1 MNRSISELYIKNE
14 TPNELVLE
22 TSIEHRK
29 IPVFKYLVWIVFAI
43 VLSTLGYMYIHK
55 TLGWLGF
62 FLSGCLIIYVIYS
75 SITTSTRNKTVVIDL
90 DKGKVTFEKTMLW
103 RSPETIELAMDQ
115 VGQITI
121 FTVDYSP
128 MPPEKWDSVT
138 TLNRKDDLG
147 YQVVNSGQR
156 QAMQLFAE
164 KLSQFIG
171 KSVEEKIVSTTREFP
186 K

>member
-22 TSIEHRK
+22 TSLEHRK

-75 SITTSTRNKTVVIDL
+75 SITTSTSPPIPLINKFI
-90 DKGKVTFEKTMLW
+90 F
-103 RSPETIELAMDQ
+103 
-115 VGQITI
+115 VGI
-121 FTVDYSP
+121 
-128 MPPEKWDSVT
+128 
-138 TLNRKDDLG
+138 
-147 YQVVNSGQR
+147 
-156 QAMQLFAE
+156 
-164 KLSQFIG
+164 
-171 KSVEEKIVSTTREFP
+171 EEKDNLLRKYLFF
-186 K
+186 